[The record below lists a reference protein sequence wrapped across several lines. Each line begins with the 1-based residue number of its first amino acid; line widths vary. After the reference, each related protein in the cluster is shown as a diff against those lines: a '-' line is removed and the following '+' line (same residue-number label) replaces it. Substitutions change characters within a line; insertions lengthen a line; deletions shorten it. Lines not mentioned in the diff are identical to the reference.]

1 MSLPTSCCCIPL
13 SRRSYTPLLLPV
25 VADDDDKVDDDGES
39 GAVELVIDDDD
50 DEMRSPPPLPAGA
63 SVPLSIASLLLDLC
77 LRTPDPRRPTPLVVE
92 EEDDDDD
99 GEEDDKGDF
108 FDDDDDEDERR
119 FRRSYKVKFLFFC
132 TFTPHILSTNT
143 TAIHTCNTN
152 LHDVRKEHQ
161 EGIISARQLKTP
173 HASHSN
179 GQKDSGGMTAGRL

>member
-1 MSLPTSCCCIPL
+1 
-13 SRRSYTPLLLPV
+13 V

-39 GAVELVIDDDD
+39 GAVALVIDDDDDDDD
-50 DEMRSPPPLPAGA
+50 DEMRSPPPLLAGA

-108 FDDDDDEDERR
+108 FDDEDEEEEDERR

-152 LHDVRKEHQ
+152 LHNVRKEHQ